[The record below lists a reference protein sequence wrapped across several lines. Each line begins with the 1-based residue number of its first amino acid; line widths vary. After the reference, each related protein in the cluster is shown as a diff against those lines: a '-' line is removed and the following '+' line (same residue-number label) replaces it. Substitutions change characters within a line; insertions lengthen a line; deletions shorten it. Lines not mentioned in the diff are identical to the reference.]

1 MTQIWRWCGA
11 CGVAIVAGCVAA
23 FLYAGAPAHDF
34 IKHGHVVVNGIDYG
48 APGEK
53 AFRSVVEAEG
63 LVGSDE
69 IHAVGRAAY
78 GEVHDVAQLYCSLRA
93 QHSELDAEDLVSV
106 ATEAFN
112 ERYARAK
119 STTEAVL
126 REAAADEAS
135 KYWCP
140 SGYIDAG
147 LAPPVG
153 RRLE

>member
-23 FLYAGAPAHDF
+23 FFFVATPDQDF
-34 IKHGHVVVNGIDYG
+34 IKDGHVVVNGTDYG

-53 AFRSVVEAEG
+53 AFLKVVQAEG

-69 IHAVGRAAY
+69 LRAIGRAANA
-78 GEVHDVAQLYCSLRA
+78 EVHDVAQLYCSLRA
-93 QHSELDAEDLVSV
+93 QHSEINAEDMVPV

-112 ERYARAK
+112 ERYARAR

-126 REAAADEAS
+126 REAAASEAS

-147 LAPPVG
+147 LAAPSTKG
-153 RRLE
+153 FE